1 MVEEKQY
8 AVDQEKLKEYFPM
21 EVASHHSS
29 YCTLSWHVFFKVVT
43 AGLMDIYQRIL
54 GLKFTKIEGGEVMCI
69 LFCVVIACSCN
80 AHLQVWHEDVE
91 QWRVD
96 DATTGGTIGYF
107 YLDLYPRLQIT
118 GVLLTEPGSNSISL
132 FSLRDG
138 KYGHACMMQLQP
150 GCLDSEGKRQKSVV
164 VMITNFSKVGDR

>member
-1 MVEEKQY
+1 
-8 AVDQEKLKEYFPM
+8 
-21 EVASHHSS
+21 
-29 YCTLSWHVFFKVVT
+29 
-43 AGLMDIYQRIL
+43 MDIYQRIL

-69 LFCVVIACSCN
+69 LYCVVIACLCN

-132 FSLRDG
+132 LSLRDG

-164 VMITNFSKVGDR
+164 VMITNFSKVRDR